1 MHKVHV
7 YPRNGMLLLLHCT
20 VIANLTRT
28 AAVCDS
34 TSHGAQSGDFRVSWL
49 SFTVAASTVVPGTW
63 QAKSCTCMWRKHWY
77 LLHGLDGHACNPWN
91 SRYFMEHDGSLC

>member
-1 MHKVHV
+1 MPKVHA

-34 TSHGAQSGDFRVSWL
+34 TSNGA
-49 SFTVAASTVVPGTW
+49 
-63 QAKSCTCMWRKHWY
+63 
-77 LLHGLDGHACNPWN
+77 
-91 SRYFMEHDGSLC
+91 